1 MLLLIVSGE
10 AINRSVAFIGSGF
23 LGSAFWGFLS
33 DGPEGFV
40 WSLGLIWSAYVGRCM
55 YISGLYLSIEI
66 STSSFEYLNFQ
77 SSVRHR
83 VPI

>member
-33 DGPEGFV
+33 DGLEGFV
-40 WSLGLIWSAYVGRCM
+40 RSLGLIWSAYVGRC
-55 YISGLYLSIEI
+55 I
-66 STSSFEYLNFQ
+66 
-77 SSVRHR
+77 
-83 VPI
+83 

>member
-40 WSLGLIWSAYVGRCM
+40 WSLGLIWSAYVGRC
-55 YISGLYLSIEI
+55 I
-66 STSSFEYLNFQ
+66 
-77 SSVRHR
+77 
-83 VPI
+83 